1 MNGQF
6 SRFAGHHSWCF
17 FLLCWKLILSFLLQ
31 GPYRTTPSRD
41 NVPQAD
47 LWNKRLVRQTALLL
61 VQTLRWFRDN
71 SLLGLDVLR
80 CLPLDRNKFAER
92 TMFKPIFDSV
102 RTALLSERLLPTHGG
117 EYAPANEMRVAR
129 TEELRQL
136 LSPTQLGSLFGSG
149 TARTELSWLSGDITQ
164 DREPELRRYIV
175 RELGVPE
182 VTPEDLLQKLTKS
195 FLESQSD
202 EWVTR
207 LYEFVAGQPALARQ
221 CRKSSIPLVRLT
233 DGSHVAAFEDDQP
246 KAFLPSSIT
255 TSFPTVR
262 LSICQPQEA
271 YKFLISLGLTEPD
284 PVDDVVR
291 NILPKYRPN
300 EAPDDE
306 GYEIDIQRIMNAFNT
321 DSNKQREKLVS
332 ALRETEFVRAVD
344 GEGTTFVTMPRE
356 LYLATERLKELF
368 SGVPDVPAC

>member
-1 MNGQF
+1 M
-6 SRFAGHHSWCF
+6 
-17 FLLCWKLILSFLLQ
+17 
-31 GPYRTTPSRD
+31 
-41 NVPQAD
+41 
-47 LWNKRLVRQTALLL
+47 
-61 VQTLRWFRDN
+61 
-71 SLLGLDVLR
+71 
-80 CLPLDRNKFAER
+80 
-92 TMFKPIFDSV
+92 
-102 RTALLSERLLPTHGG
+102 
-117 EYAPANEMRVAR
+117 
-129 TEELRQL
+129 
-136 LSPTQLGSLFGSG
+136 
-149 TARTELSWLSGDITQ
+149 
-164 DREPELRRYIV
+164 
-175 RELGVPE
+175 
-182 VTPEDLLQKLTKS
+182 
-195 FLESQSD
+195 
-202 EWVTR
+202 TR

-321 DSNKQREKLVS
+321 NSNKQREKLVS

-368 SGVPDVPAC
+368 SGVPDVLLVDDSYSCLRGEDICEMMEVCGAQRYLRPIPIDAEFTWEERRSMRRAAGCEGSSRRDRVYDYTLHGFDSLLGVLRKSDPITAARKASLLWGALVDLQEGRGGQSFVGTYEWFYVNSQSCTFHAAFVRTLNRVEWIPKSRSQFGNAGICEL

>member
-1 MNGQF
+1 MVANMLQRMRCG
-6 SRFAGHHSWCF
+6 
-17 FLLCWKLILSFLLQ
+17 LL
-31 GPYRTTPSRD
+31 
-41 NVPQAD
+41 
-47 LWNKRLVRQTALLL
+47 
-61 VQTLRWFRDN
+61 
-71 SLLGLDVLR
+71 
-80 CLPLDRNKFAER
+80 
-92 TMFKPIFDSV
+92 
-102 RTALLSERLLPTHGG
+102 
-117 EYAPANEMRVAR
+117 APKNFVE
-129 TEELRQL
+129 L